1 MIKEGLRTGFP
12 IRRFLLHFGY
22 FRVMRMVT
30 VIAMAIA
37 IVTVSVI
44 VIMRCLLSAQT

>member
-30 VIAMAIA
+30 VIAIA